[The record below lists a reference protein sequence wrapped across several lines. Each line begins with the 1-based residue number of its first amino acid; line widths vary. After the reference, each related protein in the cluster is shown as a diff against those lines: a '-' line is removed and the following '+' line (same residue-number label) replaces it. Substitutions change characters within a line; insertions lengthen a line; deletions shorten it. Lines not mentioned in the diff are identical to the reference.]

1 MISVVMCINR
11 FDLYVMPA
19 INSILNQTY
28 TEFELIIV
36 ANGNNASEIAAIIK
50 KKEVVNKKNIRVI
63 ETSIG
68 QLGFS
73 LNLAISESKYDI
85 IARMDSDDISL
96 PQRPELQIKYLQL
109 NELDLVGSAINLIDE
124 DDNFFE
130 VENLSI

>member
-50 KKEVVNKKNIRVI
+50 RSGK
-63 ETSIG
+63 
-68 QLGFS
+68 
-73 LNLAISESKYDI
+73 
-85 IARMDSDDISL
+85 
-96 PQRPELQIKYLQL
+96 
-109 NELDLVGSAINLIDE
+109 
-124 DDNFFE
+124 
-130 VENLSI
+130 